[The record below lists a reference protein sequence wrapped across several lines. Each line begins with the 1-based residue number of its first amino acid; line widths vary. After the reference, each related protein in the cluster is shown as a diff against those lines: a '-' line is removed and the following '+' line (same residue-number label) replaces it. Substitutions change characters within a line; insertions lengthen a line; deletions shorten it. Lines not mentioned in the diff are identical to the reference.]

1 MTQAPDARP
10 PLRRDAARNR
20 ELLVKAA
27 ADAFGEEGLAASVNA
42 IAAAAGV
49 NVATLYRNFPTKDHL
64 IAAVLDTVMEPLQ
77 QASRR
82 AIESPDADGVLAT
95 FVRETT
101 RGQAHHRGVADA
113 LAGAPLG
120 EDVVARLRETASAF
134 VRPVVEQAH
143 ARGELR
149 PEFTEVDVLI
159 SLRML
164 SAVLTVAEQR
174 DRDVDRFVDLV
185 IRGLRPD

>member
-1 MTQAPDARP
+1 MTKTPDARP

-27 ADAFGEEGLAASVNA
+27 AEAFGEHGFAASVNT

-64 IAAVLDTVMEPLQ
+64 VAAVLDTLMEPLAD
-77 QASRR
+77 ASQR
-82 AIESPDADGVLAT
+82 ALESPDEDGALAT

-101 RGQAHHRGVADA
+101 RGQAHHRGIADA

-120 EDVVARLRETASAF
+120 EEVVGRLRETAAGY
-134 VRPVVEQAH
+134 VRPVVDVAH
-143 ARGELR
+143 AAGDLR
-149 PEFTEVDVLI
+149 PEFEVVDVLLA
-159 SLRML
+159 LRML
-164 SAVLTVAEQR
+164 STVLGVAEER
-174 DRDVDRFVDLV
+174 GRDVERYVELV